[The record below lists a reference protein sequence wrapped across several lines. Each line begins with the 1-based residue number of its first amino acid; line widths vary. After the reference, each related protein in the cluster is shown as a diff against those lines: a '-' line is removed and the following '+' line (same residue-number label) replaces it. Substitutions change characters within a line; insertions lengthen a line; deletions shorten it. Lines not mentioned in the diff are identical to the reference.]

1 MLLDAPYVITV
12 HDHILLLEGGL
23 SGFGQAGIGGVEA
36 VLARVENHA
45 YYAGLDDV
53 FGIAACTRSPSHV
66 DMCSTMETSAQPSYA
81 RSLSWTWRVT
91 TCRPDLRSKSSW
103 SK

>member
-45 YYAGLDDV
+45 YYAGL
-53 FGIAACTRSPSHV
+53 
-66 DMCSTMETSAQPSYA
+66 
-81 RSLSWTWRVT
+81 
-91 TCRPDLRSKSSW
+91 
-103 SK
+103 